1 MSQGAVKR
9 WVLLMGV
16 GGPGGMVAAA
26 VFPPLAVVGILSVLI
41 GGLGLTWMYSRSVD
55 RWSWV
60 VMAGVLALVFLS
72 ASVLAWDLWGTVFD
86 LSDRGST
93 VPGAVKAALGGSS
106 LTALLGLVLFV
117 VIAVV
122 VAVRAKRHAEAETQ
136 AL

>member
-1 MSQGAVKR
+1 
-9 WVLLMGV
+9 
-16 GGPGGMVAAA
+16 
-26 VFPPLAVVGILSVLI
+26 
-41 GGLGLTWMYSRSVD
+41 MYSRSVD

-86 LSDRGST
+86 LSDRDLT
-93 VPGAVKAALGGSS
+93 VPGALKAALAGSS

>member
-1 MSQGAVKR
+1 
-9 WVLLMGV
+9 
-16 GGPGGMVAAA
+16 
-26 VFPPLAVVGILSVLI
+26 
-41 GGLGLTWMYSRSVD
+41 LGLTWMYSRSVD

-93 VPGAVKAALGGSS
+93 VPGAVKVALGGSS
-106 LTALLGLVLFV
+106 LTALFGLVLFV